1 MLEQG
6 SAYIITSER
15 EICRRLECM
24 TLSYYITSVLSEMII
39 LFQYMCCTMVNLYC
53 QMKRLMCHK
62 PK

>member
-6 SAYIITSER
+6 SAYIFTSER

-39 LFQYMCCTMVNLYC
+39 LFQYICCTLPNEKVCVITLN
-53 QMKRLMCHK
+53 K
-62 PK
+62 